1 MSCCGLSSTGLNN
14 IDANEFTSDNATVFS
29 NLYVGGNTILN
40 NATTILSSLNVSGSL
55 YVSGLNVLQTFN
67 NINGYIGT
75 SISGLNIT
83 SNSSI
88 NFNVGTQLTVIN
100 LSGLSVFH
108 DVYETFPYNY
118 AGWYNVGDRLN
129 NLYHVMADSPVNIIN
144 FDATH
149 NTVIRIR
156 EQDTVN
162 QIYYPRQFQVQTFE
176 GTAISK
182 FDVQG
187 LQVLDKYNNW
197 YYINKLFSLT
207 NNSTLLCGDKI
218 MVDSNGSL
226 NVYFPATSTW
236 LNVADNLFNNSAEA
250 TADKIN
256 TAVNS
261 IIGAVGALATLA
273 NYYQSL
279 QLTLAVTSGVVVG
292 SGLLLAFQLKEDR
305 FDVKF
310 PLVKRAPD
318 NGEVFNQLELKYNE
332 TLIKSVDNS
341 LSINTTGFLCPYFGD
356 LSLASTPANITSNS
370 SSYVVVTKLSQ
381 PITCHS
387 SLTVSGHTTL
397 INNVT
402 CMSNLNINGAIFC
415 SSINSSTTSELSSN
429 LNSLSSYSSL
439 NISNLQST
447 STTIFNNL
455 NNLSSNSSL
464 NISNLQSTSTTI
476 FNNLNNLSSNS
487 SLNISNLQST
497 STTIFNNLNNTSTYS
512 SLNISNLQS
521 TSTTILN
528 NLNSL
533 SSCSILNVN
542 SLNVSGISIFN
553 NDITANSN
561 LYAVNIPK
569 KSTFNIIITTASMIG
584 STVYYRYDLDLRSYT
599 KSLSF
604 PPTTTIRKFK
614 FMCWLAS
621 GTHNAG
627 LYSLNYDIDYAFTSN
642 FSNFN
647 GLNALAYGY
656 PYENYRLNKITPNG
670 LFIWKVDF
678 NYLTIFSKEE
688 VNLQCIIIDY
698 L

>member
-55 YVSGLNVLQTFN
+55 HVSGLNVLQTFN

-83 SNSSI
+83 SNSII

-310 PLVKRAPD
+310 PLVKRAPN

-332 TLIKSVDNS
+332 TLIKSADNS
-341 LSINTTGFLCPYFGD
+341 LSINTTGF
-356 LSLASTPANITSNS
+356 
-370 SSYVVVTKLSQ
+370 
-381 PITCHS
+381 
-387 SLTVSGHTTL
+387 
-397 INNVT
+397 
-402 CMSNLNINGAIFC
+402 
-415 SSINSSTTSELSSN
+415 
-429 LNSLSSYSSL
+429 
-439 NISNLQST
+439 
-447 STTIFNNL
+447 
-455 NNLSSNSSL
+455 
-464 NISNLQSTSTTI
+464 
-476 FNNLNNLSSNS
+476 
-487 SLNISNLQST
+487 
-497 STTIFNNLNNTSTYS
+497 
-512 SLNISNLQS
+512 
-521 TSTTILN
+521 
-528 NLNSL
+528 
-533 SSCSILNVN
+533 
-542 SLNVSGISIFN
+542 
-553 NDITANSN
+553 
-561 LYAVNIPK
+561 
-569 KSTFNIIITTASMIG
+569 
-584 STVYYRYDLDLRSYT
+584 
-599 KSLSF
+599 
-604 PPTTTIRKFK
+604 
-614 FMCWLAS
+614 
-621 GTHNAG
+621 
-627 LYSLNYDIDYAFTSN
+627 
-642 FSNFN
+642 
-647 GLNALAYGY
+647 
-656 PYENYRLNKITPNG
+656 
-670 LFIWKVDF
+670 
-678 NYLTIFSKEE
+678 
-688 VNLQCIIIDY
+688 
-698 L
+698 

>member
-55 YVSGLNVLQTFN
+55 HVSGLNVLQTFN

-261 IIGAVGALATLA
+261 IIGAAGALATLA

-356 LSLASTPANITSNS
+356 LSLASTPSNITSNS
-370 SSYVVVTKLSQ
+370 STYVVVTKLSQ

-439 NISNLQST
+439 NISNLKTT

-455 NNLSSNSSL
+455 N
-464 NISNLQSTSTTI
+464 
-476 FNNLNNLSSNS
+476 
-487 SLNISNLQST
+487 
-497 STTIFNNLNNTSTYS
+497 
-512 SLNISNLQS
+512 
-521 TSTTILN
+521 
-528 NLNSL
+528 
-533 SSCSILNVN
+533 
-542 SLNVSGISIFN
+542 
-553 NDITANSN
+553 
-561 LYAVNIPK
+561 
-569 KSTFNIIITTASMIG
+569 
-584 STVYYRYDLDLRSYT
+584 SYQQIQHYQ
-599 KSLSF
+599 LV
-604 PPTTTIRKFK
+604 I
-614 FMCWLAS
+614 
-621 GTHNAG
+621 
-627 LYSLNYDIDYAFTSN
+627 
-642 FSNFN
+642 
-647 GLNALAYGY
+647 
-656 PYENYRLNKITPNG
+656 
-670 LFIWKVDF
+670 
-678 NYLTIFSKEE
+678 
-688 VNLQCIIIDY
+688 
-698 L
+698 